1 MRKITEVAALA
12 FDKDKAF
19 RRGST
24 EVIVTA
30 LTTRLLLHGHTIAT
44 RFRKSGNVL
53 FTLAGWGTLTTRE
66 RVNGLLSVLGYPTRV
81 IQSNRRH
88 FLFHQGLSQP
98 IGVADEWF
106 INKDYEIEV
115 L

>member
-1 MRKITEVAALA
+1 MRKITEVAASA
-12 FDKDKAF
+12 FDRDEVFK
-19 RRGST
+19 RNNT
-24 EVIVTA
+24 EVKVEGHR
-30 LTTRLLLHGHTIAT
+30 TRLLLHGNTVAT
-44 RFRKSGNVL
+44 RFRESGNVL
-53 FTLAGWGTLTTRE
+53 FTLAGWGTPTTRE
-66 RVNGLLSVLGYPTRV
+66 RVNGLLAVMGYPTRV
-81 IQSNRRH
+81 IQNKGSH